1 MDTLSSVNKK
11 LLARI
16 CQESSDP
23 VNGAGTVMA
32 NSIAALDSSDLNRFG
47 KWQTGDCL
55 LRPWQPRNMS
65 AKL

>member
-1 MDTLSSVNKK
+1 
-11 LLARI
+11 
-16 CQESSDP
+16 